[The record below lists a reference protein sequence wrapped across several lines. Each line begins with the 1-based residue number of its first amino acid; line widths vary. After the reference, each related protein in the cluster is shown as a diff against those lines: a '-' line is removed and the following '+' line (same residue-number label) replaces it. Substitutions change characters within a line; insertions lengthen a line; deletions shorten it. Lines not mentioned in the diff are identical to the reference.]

1 MLLLALVVVAVSALA
16 TLLFWRSL
24 EDGAEAMGT
33 TLDHLAEVSEAESA
47 DEFEELEA
55 ALRAE
60 LTEEEINDLVGRIVL
75 TFLLM
80 IGLLL
85 FSILFAVLTTIAV
98 VVWNYKLA
106 KNHEL
111 LGRPGTTFGPV
122 WAVVGWLI
130 PLVNIVVPPLQL
142 AELSKGANPR
152 YPPHSPD
159 WKRAPVGVTVIVW
172 AVLWLASGALQF
184 YAFFFGF
191 WINAPDAPSTAE
203 PDNLE
208 ESVAELRDAVADLA
222 TVFEGTYLFML
233 AALGLTAVT
242 AIAFMLVIG
251 RLTRRQERT
260 IAAAGAV
267 PPQPAVAW

>member
-1 MLLLALVVVAVSALA
+1 MAVTALA

-24 EDGAEAMGT
+24 ADGAEAMGT
-33 TLDHLAEVSEAESA
+33 TLEHVAEVSEADSP
-47 DEFEELEA
+47 EELEQFE
-55 ALRAE
+55 AE
-60 LTEEEINDLVGRIVL
+60 LRQELSEDEINDLATRIAL

-80 IGLLL
+80 IVLLL
-85 FSILFAVLTTIAV
+85 GSLFIAVLTTIAV

-111 LGRPGTTFGPV
+111 MGRPGTTFGPV
-122 WAVVGWLI
+122 WAVVGWLV

-159 WKRAPVGVTVIVW
+159 WKRAPVGITVILW

-191 WINAPDAPSTAE
+191 WLNSPDTPSTPE

-208 ESVAELRDAVADLA
+208 ESIAVLRDAVADLA
-222 TVFEGTYLFML
+222 SVFEGTYLFML
-233 AALGLTAVT
+233 GALGLTAIT

-251 RLTRRQERT
+251 RLTRRQERA
-260 IAAAGAV
+260 IAAAGTV
-267 PPQPAVAW
+267 PPQPATAW